1 MSDLNH
7 ICFYGGGVGIDLSK
21 LHDMKLKQ
29 NPPIYMTEHKE
40 TSLDQFI
47 ELLVKFRDNNPG
59 SGGKPVM
66 IENIDAPGLF
76 SEMSYFQPNG
86 IERIVSFE
94 GELMAISIG
103 AGEV

>member
-1 MSDLNH
+1 MPNNLNH

-21 LHDMKLKQ
+21 LHEMKLKQ
-29 NPPIYMTEHKE
+29 PPKTQYKMK

-47 ELLVKFRDNNPG
+47 ELLVKFRDENPG
-59 SGGKPVM
+59 SGDKPVM
-66 IENIDAPGLF
+66 IENIDAPGIF
-76 SEMSYFQPNG
+76 NEMSYFQPNG

-94 GELMAISIG
+94 GELTAISIG